1 MFHMTIQSTEQKAQ
15 QPPARWK
22 SRWRVLFYVVVLVL
36 GCLGVAKAYELLA
49 HPFLSWHSETA
60 TLQVLRDEKLLFL
73 VTDRVVTEVVVSQE
87 DHSLIL
93 GGRDGFLIATAKFY
107 YGIDLRK
114 VEPHD
119 ISERSGVVIVNVPEP
134 ELLDFVVDP
143 ERRFIS
149 KRTGFV
155 VIADWLNGRDL
166 QTELETQVKTKAM
179 EFVAQNKLFPDRD
192 EVLSQLKLLAPIY
205 GGKIGNKVEFRYR
218 QDDSPK

>member
-1 MFHMTIQSTEQKAQ
+1 LPSPKRSVRL
-15 QPPARWK
+15 PAPRP
-22 SRWRVLFYVVVLVL
+22 R
-36 GCLGVAKAYELLA
+36 
-49 HPFLSWHSETA
+49 TA
-60 TLQVLRDEKLLFL
+60 NPKTPR
-73 VTDRVVTEVVVSQE
+73 
-87 DHSLIL
+87 
-93 GGRDGFLIATAKFY
+93 
-107 YGIDLRK
+107 
-114 VEPHD
+114 
-119 ISERSGVVIVNVPEP
+119 

-149 KRTGFV
+149 RRTGLV
-155 VIADWLNGRDL
+155 VIADWLKGSEL